1 MPVGALAAA
10 TVVSAG
16 VGYASSKSAAKTAAN
31 AESTAAATNAALA
44 RETRDKITGLVQPF
58 VEPAYAANN
67 ALAVR
72 AGLRPATGGNTLP
85 TGGGNVVPFP
95 GSAGASSA
103 NPLAGAA
110 AGGTDKAAI
119 AAARGPIIGY
129 GPTDQPI
136 YANSPTGAAND
147 TGAVTGGTPN
157 FAAYGASNPDLQAEW
172 QRIQDTGNAS
182 AFGNDPNNYYA
193 WHWQT
198 YGQNEVGTPGTV
210 RVAPPMTG
218 GTSTAPT
225 GNGLYDIAGATGASG
240 GVYGL
245 PDGSPAAPDPGARP
259 TMTRQDV
266 GAAPSY
272 DFSMGGFYTSPDY
285 LFRQKEASRELNA
298 NYGARGVLGS
308 GGAIKAILDRASN
321 LAAGEYGSWF
331 QRQLARQSADR
342 AQFNTDAART
352 DANYAYDTGRS
363 DSNYNGDRTF
373 NYGKWFDDRN
383 FNVGRFDQQTN
394 DLYKI
399 ANTGLSG
406 IGTIA
411 GANTNALGTIANSN
425 TAAANATG
433 SAAIAGANALT
444 GAINGGTQALGL
456 YYGLKNPA
464 ATSSIGKA
472 STSNLAWMGG

>member
-1 MPVGALAAA
+1 MALSTAAA
-10 TVVSAG
+10 ILGAAVIGGATSAI
-16 VGYASSKSAAKTAAN
+16 SSKNAAKTAAN
-31 AESTAAATNAALA
+31 AETAAANANTALA
-44 RETRDKITGLVQPF
+44 RETRDRITGLVQPF
-58 VEPAYAANN
+58 VAPAYAANN

-72 AGLRPATGGNTLP
+72 AGLRPASGGNTLP
-85 TGGGNVVPFP
+85 TGGSNVVKFP
-95 GSAGASSA
+95 GGSAGTSPVEPA
-103 NPLAGAA
+103 NPLATAANGNAAAGAA
-110 AGGTDKAAI
+110 APWVTTNPNAVAVDTFGSGA
-119 AAARGPIIGY
+119 
-129 GPTDQPI
+129 
-136 YANSPTGAAND
+136 TGA
-147 TGAVTGGTPN
+147 TGGAPD